1 MQEPEG
7 GNLFLKVLIW
17 TVCGLI
23 VVAGIMLIC
32 GHWIFVGG

>member
-7 GNLFLKVLIW
+7 GNLFLKVFIW

-23 VVAGIMLIC
+23 VVGGIILIW
-32 GHWIFVGG
+32 GSKIWVG